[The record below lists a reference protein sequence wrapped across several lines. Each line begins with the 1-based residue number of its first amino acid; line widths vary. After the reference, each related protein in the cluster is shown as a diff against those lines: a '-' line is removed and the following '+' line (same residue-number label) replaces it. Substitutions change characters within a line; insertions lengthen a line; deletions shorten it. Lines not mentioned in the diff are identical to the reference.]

1 MSTAKLR
8 NKQNLAHELQGPCH
22 VPRTR
27 ERDALV
33 PKAAEREDQIFSC
46 HFVDDIVLV
55 AAGDVFSANFFDLFF
70 YLALVLPF
78 GNV

>member
-1 MSTAKLR
+1 M
-8 NKQNLAHELQGPCH
+8 
-22 VPRTR
+22 
-27 ERDALV
+27 